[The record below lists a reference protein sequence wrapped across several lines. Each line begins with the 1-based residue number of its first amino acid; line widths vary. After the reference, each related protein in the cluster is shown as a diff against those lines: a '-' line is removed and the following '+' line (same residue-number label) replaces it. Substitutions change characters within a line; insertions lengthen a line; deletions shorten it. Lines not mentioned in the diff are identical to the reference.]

1 MAAQLMHPYESV
13 KLVKKSQFNKIER
26 TIANP
31 PKASLKLKEM
41 VARGRSLKHA

>member
-1 MAAQLMHPYESV
+1 MAAQLINPYGSV

-31 PKASLKLKEM
+31 PKASARLKEM
-41 VARGRSLKHA
+41 VAKGRALKSA